1 MVELGGEI
9 ELNALPGPWEG
20 DSSDQ
25 QHEQDEVGER
35 GCEIHH
41 LQDRKWGQKAG
52 VTSSTLC
59 LSQKSPSYYLASPTL
74 GQPKAGTATI
84 QDASTSLPPSAH

>member
-9 ELNALPGPWEG
+9 ELDALPGPWEG

-35 GCEIHH
+35 GCEIYH
-41 LQDRKWGQKAG
+41 LRDKWRQKAG
-52 VTSSTLC
+52 VTSSTLR
-59 LSQKSPSYYLASPTL
+59 LF
-74 GQPKAGTATI
+74 
-84 QDASTSLPPSAH
+84 

>member
-1 MVELGGEI
+1 MELGCEI
-9 ELNALPGPWEG
+9 ELDSLPGSWEG

-41 LQDRKWGQKAG
+41 LRDDKRGQKAA
-52 VTSSTLC
+52 VTFFTLYFFQKRPPYYFTST
-59 LSQKSPSYYLASPTL
+59 AF
-74 GQPKAGTATI
+74 G
-84 QDASTSLPPSAH
+84 